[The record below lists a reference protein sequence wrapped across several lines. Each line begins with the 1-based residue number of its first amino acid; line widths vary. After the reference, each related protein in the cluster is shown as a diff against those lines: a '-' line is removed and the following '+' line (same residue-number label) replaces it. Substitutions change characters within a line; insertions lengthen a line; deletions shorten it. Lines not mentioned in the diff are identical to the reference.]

1 MIMDKLMIVC
11 FGDSIT
17 FGYCAEYGKDYVS
30 LFKAKVKED
39 FPDRE
44 IIIRNRG
51 ANGESSRNGL
61 RRIDSELDFYKPDL
75 VIMLFGSN
83 DSAYSDYYHVGL
95 EEFSYNYDK
104 IIGKTLESG
113 SRMALITPTPVI
125 EEDPPFVENS
135 VLEKYCAVVR
145 EKAEKYGLP
154 LIDMYSVFNEAGRD
168 DLSPLLQWDGEH
180 ISAKGYEVFFDA
192 VYRTVKPI
200 IEELMK

>member
-1 MIMDKLMIVC
+1 MDKMTIVC

-39 FPDRE
+39 FPDKD
-44 IIIRNRG
+44 IVIRNRG

-61 RRIDSELDFYKPDL
+61 NRIDSELAFYEPNL

-83 DSAYSDYYHVGL
+83 DSAYSEYYHVGL

-104 IIGKTLESG
+104 IIDKTLAAG
-113 SRMALITPTPVI
+113 SQMVLITPTPVI

-135 VLEKYCAVVR
+135 VLEKYCDIVK

-154 LIDMYSVFNEAGRD
+154 LIDMYSVFNEAAKKDG
-168 DLSPLLQWDGEH
+168 LAPLLQWDGEH
-180 ISAKGYEVFFDA
+180 ISTKGYEVFFEA
-192 VYRTVKPI
+192 VYMTLKPI
-200 IEELMK
+200 I